1 MKKPKLVSMF
11 AGALVLNTFLMR
23 PAALGQQYVSVA
35 MVLGLILVVLY
46 FFMAEK
52 RSGIIENRVG
62 LDFGFVIALVLLYW
76 AYEFP
81 LGILRGSD
89 EILLAKEFV
98 STIVIVGCYSA
109 FLVRRDENREFFRI
123 FSTVVGLLGW
133 SGMVTMTLSLITG
146 LNALYLFPIQIQ
158 GYESSPAVVD
168 GMQTGAVY
176 FPFSMLYSLYT
187 TGDIQLNRFSNF
199 FREAGIYQAISIFL
213 FAYERFTRRS
223 RFVTIGLMAGALLSL
238 STLGLLLL
246 PLTGGLVYIA
256 RRRANMIRFSI
267 AIAVGV
273 AAIGVLLFAPAIGL
287 SDKMDQHSASVT
299 ERSEAISRGI
309 DSIMTDGFG
318 TGVYSGTR
326 AGNAICLIASISS
339 IGIIGFLIQSIL
351 ISGAR
356 PGDRIFGKKVITC
369 FPLFVTALISQPI
382 AGAGMTYILAMVVVP
397 SIVEQRQRK
406 EFERLAL
413 SKHMQRG
420 TSVFDHVVKN

>member
-146 LNALYLFPIQIQ
+146 LN
-158 GYESSPAVVD
+158 
-168 GMQTGAVY
+168 
-176 FPFSMLYSLYT
+176 
-187 TGDIQLNRFSNF
+187 
-199 FREAGIYQAISIFL
+199 
-213 FAYERFTRRS
+213 
-223 RFVTIGLMAGALLSL
+223 
-238 STLGLLLL
+238 
-246 PLTGGLVYIA
+246 
-256 RRRANMIRFSI
+256 
-267 AIAVGV
+267 
-273 AAIGVLLFAPAIGL
+273 
-287 SDKMDQHSASVT
+287 
-299 ERSEAISRGI
+299 
-309 DSIMTDGFG
+309 
-318 TGVYSGTR
+318 
-326 AGNAICLIASISS
+326 
-339 IGIIGFLIQSIL
+339 
-351 ISGAR
+351 
-356 PGDRIFGKKVITC
+356 
-369 FPLFVTALISQPI
+369 
-382 AGAGMTYILAMVVVP
+382 
-397 SIVEQRQRK
+397 
-406 EFERLAL
+406 
-413 SKHMQRG
+413 
-420 TSVFDHVVKN
+420 